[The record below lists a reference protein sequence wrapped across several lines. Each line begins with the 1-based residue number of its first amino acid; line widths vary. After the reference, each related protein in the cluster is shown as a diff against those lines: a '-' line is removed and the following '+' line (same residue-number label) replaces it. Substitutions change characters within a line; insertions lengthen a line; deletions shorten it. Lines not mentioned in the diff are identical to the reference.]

1 MRKSDFAAAAHAQAA
16 GSAPTFE
23 GRSDIQ
29 EIRVVGDWAF
39 MWAKLRVVATP
50 KDGAEPIEREG
61 FTLTV
66 LRKEAGRWRI
76 ARDANMLAPVKRP

>member
-1 MRKSDFAAAAHAQAA
+1 
-16 GSAPTFE
+16 
-23 GRSDIQ
+23 
-29 EIRVVGDWAF
+29 